1 MLIKMVFR
9 NQFSLSFYNREMQKH
24 ISRIFKSKHSET
36 ASSASATQNDAGYMV
51 GEDSDLETNPELKFN
66 YRKLKYRDAEKI
78 IDDNFFDKSHIYS
91 NSLDVLASYLNGQ
104 KIIYMESKSHSV
116 RRLNKLMMPAIFLS
130 TVATVL
136 ASFVTVYSWGAI
148 TISSVNAL
156 ISLLLAIVNYLKL
169 DARAEA
175 HKISA
180 HKYDKLQ
187 TTVEFTSGSILLRP
201 EDASGN
207 EIIETKLVETLN
219 LVETKIAEIKES
231 NQFIVPRDVR
241 IMYPIA
247 YNTNVFAIIK
257 KIEDK
262 KKNAIIRFKDIKNEL
277 KYINALGSPITTT
290 QNKRLTS
297 LYESKK
303 NCIRDILLLKSAFS
317 IVNQMF
323 IQEIKNAEK
332 VKQHWILSLFCF
344 PMALNIKNPEKIN
357 TFIATITDPFG
368 DRDMEEQPHE
378 RIICWPFCYS
388 SAADVEAIAKQKYEE
403 WIEIYKRSEDDTQRK
418 YTETM
423 IAHLLNS
430 NIIATNRPSYT
441 EETDDSVRIPIT
453 EAPPTMVGDVFSP
466 VADV

>member
-1 MLIKMVFR
+1 
-9 NQFSLSFYNREMQKH
+9 MQKN
-24 ISRIFKSKHSET
+24 ISRIFKSKHSEI
-36 ASSASATQNDAGYMV
+36 SSCSATPNDVGYMV
-51 GEDSDLETNPELKFN
+51 GEDSDLETNQTN
-66 YRKLKYRDAEKI
+66 YRKLRYRDAEKI

-136 ASFVTVYSWGAI
+136 ASFVTEYSWGAI

-187 TTVEFTSGSILLRP
+187 TTVEFTSGAILLRP

-277 KYINALGSPITTT
+277 KYINSLAAPITTT
-290 QNKRLTS
+290 QTKRLTS
-297 LYESKK
+297 LYEAKK

-332 VKQHWILSLFCF
+332 IKRHWILNWLCC
-344 PMALNIKNPEKIN
+344 PMALNIKNPETIN
-357 TFIATITDPFG
+357 AFIATITDPFG
-368 DRDMEEQPHE
+368 ERNAEDKSRE
-378 RIICWPFCYS
+378 RITVCWPFCYS
-388 SAADVEAIAKQKYEE
+388 SAADVEEMAKQKYEE
-403 WIEIYKRSEDDTQRK
+403 WIEIHKRSEDDTQRK

-430 NIIATNRPSYT
+430 NIIATNRTSYT
-441 EETDDSVRIPIT
+441 EETDDNIRIPIT
-453 EAPPTMVGDVFSP
+453 ETPPTMVGDLTSQIT
-466 VADV
+466 DV